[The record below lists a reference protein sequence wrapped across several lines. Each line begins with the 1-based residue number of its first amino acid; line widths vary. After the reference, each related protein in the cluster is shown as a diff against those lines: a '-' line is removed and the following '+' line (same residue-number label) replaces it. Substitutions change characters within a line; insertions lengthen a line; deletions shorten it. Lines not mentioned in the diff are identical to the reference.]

1 MTPNP
6 QENLRRDFQ
15 RDGAVCVRH
24 AVDAEHIALAADA
37 IDAVLADPSP
47 LAKRASADDDG
58 AFVEDF
64 CNWDRLPVIER
75 FIRTSGVAAIAAELM
90 GSDTVRLYHDHVLV
104 KEPGTR
110 QRTPWH
116 QDLPYYNIDGR
127 QGVSMWLPVDPVP
140 RASTLELVAGSHE
153 GEWYLPRSFLD
164 DQAKW
169 FPDGALAELPD
180 IDGRPDDFRILGW
193 ELEPGDAVFFHYLT
207 LHAAAGVPGP
217 HRRRVLSVRFLG
229 DDITH
234 APRPWATSPPFT
246 GLADELPAGAPMDH
260 PLFPVLSDP
269 PGEDRAPARSGQH
282 RPAWPGHDRPAD
294 RHRRPPRAAPAS
306 PGGHARR
313 AGVRRDPDA
322 DRRPHRHDAPR
333 RGRRPGCQPGPRAG
347 AHRRDPRPPQRPLP
361 VQAADPPDRRRQ
373 PDHRAARRRAGRD
386 QRGVPLRPRPARQRL
401 PPRQRPGP
409 LPRPPRRRST
419 TR

>member
-6 QENLRRDFQ
+6 QENRRSDFQ
-15 RDGAVCVRH
+15 RDGAVCVRR
-24 AVDAEHIALAADA
+24 AVDAEHIALAAEA

-64 CNWDRLPVIER
+64 CTWSHLPVMER
-75 FIRTSGVAAIAAELM
+75 FIRTSGVAAIAADLM
-90 GSDTVRLYHDHVLV
+90 GSDTVRLFHDHVLV

-140 RASTLELVAGSHE
+140 RASTLELVAGSHQ
-153 GEWYLPRSFLD
+153 GQWYLPRSFRD

-180 IDGRPDDFRILGW
+180 IDGRPDEFRILGW

-207 LHAAAGVPGP
+207 LHGAAGVNGP

-260 PLFPVLSDP
+260 PLFPVLWT
-269 PGEDRAPARSGQH
+269 RAEA
-282 RPAWPGHDRPAD
+282 
-294 RHRRPPRAAPAS
+294 AAP
-306 PGGHARR
+306 
-313 AGVRRDPDA
+313 
-322 DRRPHRHDAPR
+322 
-333 RGRRPGCQPGPRAG
+333 
-347 AHRRDPRPPQRPLP
+347 
-361 VQAADPPDRRRQ
+361 
-373 PDHRAARRRAGRD
+373 
-386 QRGVPLRPRPARQRL
+386 
-401 PPRQRPGP
+401 
-409 LPRPPRRRST
+409 
-419 TR
+419 